1 MHSRVRYSSKHL
13 SQSNS
18 TFCPPHSG
26 DGANHRAIPFHYTHF
41 LKNLTPHSHP
51 TNNPTNQSQEG
62 TPKWQIPPTTL
73 SLIHIFTSKD
83 GGCEPQEQSDSE
95 RVDSRDAERFA
106 GFGEPAGREATCE
119 GLNIRV

>member
-1 MHSRVRYSSKHL
+1 MKTIQRRKKGERL
-13 SQSNS
+13 
-18 TFCPPHSG
+18 
-26 DGANHRAIPFHYTHF
+26 
-41 LKNLTPHSHP
+41 
-51 TNNPTNQSQEG
+51 
-62 TPKWQIPPTTL
+62 
-73 SLIHIFTSKD
+73 TSKD